1 MNRCCDDRKIA
12 VFSLGQ
18 LWRWGNSL
26 FLHGYLRQHHAS
38 AAGEA
43 LLLSPGKAT
52 SRTTS
57 EALQE
62 AWQHFSL
69 QTHAGWQV
77 PAVLPMQSLIRF
89 VAVEEASQLPWGFN
103 SRDGNGTDLFKPSQ
117 GAGSCTSS
125 RGNDCRRERQNK
137 RTQPLTL
144 PAQKC
149 SSLVVSPAPWP
160 ALFLRLPRQLGLN
173 SFFTRMDLLS
183 QLYLNSTCWSFPVNK
198 KGTSVTQTVTIQ
210 GHLL

>member
-1 MNRCCDDRKIA
+1 MVISDNIMPPLLERHFCCHQGKPPHEPPLKLCRRPGNTSVSKLM
-12 VFSLGQ
+12 LGGRSQ
-18 LWRWGNSL
+18 QCCLC
-26 FLHGYLRQHHAS
+26 
-38 AAGEA
+38 
-43 LLLSPGKAT
+43 T
-52 SRTTS
+52 
-57 EALQE
+57 
-62 AWQHFSL
+62 
-69 QTHAGWQV
+69 
-77 PAVLPMQSLIRF
+77 SLIRF